1 MQGNA
6 ELHFHWV
13 EFITTLIIKALI
25 TEPDY
30 ILLCPLENKEFLS
43 M

>member
-30 ILLCPLENKEFLS
+30 ILLCLLENKEFLS